1 MHGGPRFAQGVMSLE
16 VIAVLMP
23 FGTGPILLNWAAPPT
38 SERSSTGRGILISA
52 HLSRATRGTIGRLW
66 AQTFRDF
73 LLPFRLAKG
82 AASLHAP
89 AKRFQFLRVVGLID
103 PLVGRKLGRD
113 SGPASIVSK
122 PAHPVPGA
130 RPPDE
135 PSGLSW
141 DRKAST
147 LVDEATA
154 CLWGP
159 GGGTALDYL
168 RGRGLTEATV
178 RAAGL
183 GFTPAVMIPT
193 GAGDRC
199 FRFSG
204 IVIPW
209 RVRVVTILPE
219 TSHRAPRTRPS

>member
-1 MHGGPRFAQGVMSLE
+1 M
-16 VIAVLMP
+16 
-23 FGTGPILLNWAAPPT
+23 
-38 SERSSTGRGILISA
+38 
-52 HLSRATRGTIGRLW
+52 
-66 AQTFRDF
+66 
-73 LLPFRLAKG
+73 
-82 AASLHAP
+82 HAP

-122 PAHPVPGA
+122 PTSP
-130 RPPDE
+130 PPDE

-141 DRKAST
+141 EERAST

-183 GFTPAVMIPT
+183 
-193 GAGDRC
+193 
-199 FRFSG
+199 
-204 IVIPW
+204 
-209 RVRVVTILPE
+209 
-219 TSHRAPRTRPS
+219 